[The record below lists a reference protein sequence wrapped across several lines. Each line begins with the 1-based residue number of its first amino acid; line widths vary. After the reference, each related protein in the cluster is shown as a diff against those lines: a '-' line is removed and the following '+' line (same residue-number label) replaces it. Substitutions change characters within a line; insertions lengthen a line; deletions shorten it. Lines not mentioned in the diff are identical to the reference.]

1 MPETVSQM
9 PRPTELIPADEARA
23 LTAHAKP
30 GRSQAEADTLAEN
43 ALRWAMHN
51 AEGQTSTRIRTYAMY
66 GRTSVMLKFAPGET
80 DCAGAGNAFYND
92 LLANSNVL
100 VADAISSIIHGR
112 EQALISPRQQMRLL
126 NEYNVKLVAFL
137 RRLRRT
143 GYDVKAGEELAAEGI
158 HDNSTIIV
166 SWG

>member
-1 MPETVSQM
+1 MNETNANMPQ
-9 PRPTELIPADEARA
+9 PTELISAEDARA
-23 LTAHAKP
+23 LTAAAKP
-30 GRSQAEADTLAEN
+30 GRSQAEADTLATN
-43 ALRWAMHN
+43 ALRWAMRN

-112 EQALISPRQQMRLL
+112 PQGLISPLQGYACSTSTTPSSWRS
-126 NEYNVKLVAFL
+126 FD
-137 RRLRRT
+137 RLRRA
-143 GYDVKAGEELAAEGI
+143 GYDVKAGEELASEGV
-158 HDNSTIIV
+158 HDNSTVVV